1 MIGET
6 EITRMGTGGY
16 SLGFE
21 LKDIF
26 IEDNRNSAKWVSQ
39 GLVTGIMDV
48 LESPNVL
55 EDGTGEAVDKL
66 YKRIVTE
73 RNALARQGSFGDFK
87 LTRDGSNARI
97 LKVRYQTINDRSPQ
111 ESLEVV
117 FQDYV
122 QMKRPRYLVC
132 ERKVTDTFRGANEL
146 ESRVL

>member
-26 IEDNRNSAKWVSQ
+26 IEDNRNSPVWFPKDYVV
-39 GLVTGIMDV
+39 GMLDT
-48 LESPNVL
+48 LESYDVV
-55 EDGTGEAVDKL
+55 DGMGGKVDDL
-66 YKRIVTE
+66 YKRIATE
-73 RNALARQGSFGDFK
+73 NNAILRQRGAEFK
-87 LTRDGSNARI
+87 LIKGGTRAQI
-97 LKVRYQTINDRSPQ
+97 LKVRYQAVNERNSP

-122 QMKRPRYLVC
+122 EMKRPRYLLC
-132 ERKVTDTFRGANEL
+132 ERKVTDTFRGVQEFG
-146 ESRVL
+146 SGVL